1 MIFLFILLFS
11 LIQNISSQTDYQEK
25 CFDIDSTDS
34 KLECRIS
41 SGFYNIN
48 ESFNVTIATSLDR
61 YFIQDD
67 DDKNT
72 RTLTILKLN
81 KNDDGNGTFYAK
93 RQSNDIISSYI
104 YNTLIYSK
112 PKKLFNHFKFKC
124 INV

>member
-1 MIFLFILLFS
+1 MIFLIILSIS
-11 LIQNISSQTDYQEK
+11 LIQTISTQTSYEEK

-34 KLECRIS
+34 KLECNPFNS
-41 SGFYNIN
+41 FYNIY
-48 ESFNVTIATSLDR
+48 ESNVTAVSTDR

-81 KNDDGNGTFYAK
+81 KKDDGNGTFYAK
-93 RQSNDIISSYI
+93 RQPADIISNYI

-124 INV
+124 IKV